1 MHEVAL
7 GGGEPFLRR
16 DLPEICALFVRNN
29 GDQNLCIPT
38 NGFATDL
45 ICSKVQ
51 EILEQCRGINVSL
64 VLSLDGFQTTHDD
77 IRMPGSFER
86 VMATAEKL
94 AELRKS
100 HANFSFFFNATI
112 SVLNWRELPEL
123 ARFVRNKFNANLD
136 FNMLTGNPRDAAVQL
151 PPLDDLEKTVDQ
163 IYAARDNTPAQDNW
177 FRVYKEINLRTNVE
191 KRQVIPCRAGSLIAV
206 IDANGDVRAC
216 SQLPPL
222 GNLRDQSI
230 REIWNSTAARQ
241 QHRAIIGGGC
251 ACNNDCYLIYS
262 LNYYWKAPLL
272 MLRQRLKSGR

>member
-1 MHEVAL
+1 
-7 GGGEPFLRR
+7 
-16 DLPEICALFVRNN
+16 
-29 GDQNLCIPT
+29 
-38 NGFATDL
+38 
-45 ICSKVQ
+45 
-51 EILEQCRGINVSL
+51 
-64 VLSLDGFQTTHDD
+64 
-77 IRMPGSFER
+77 
-86 VMATAEKL
+86 
-94 AELRKS
+94 
-100 HANFSFFFNATI
+100 
-112 SVLNWRELPEL
+112 VLNWRELPEL
-123 ARFVRNKFNANLD
+123 ARFVRAKFNANLD

-151 PPLDDLEKTVDQ
+151 PPLDDLAHTVDK

-230 REIWNSTAARQ
+230 REIWNSPLARQ